1 MANKVTAFQVQG
13 NTYGVDADLTFDTTP
28 TAGSTN
34 PVTSNGIKVAV
45 DGAAVGTS
53 ISVGRTD
60 GTPIGYCSIAY
71 GSDNIAAADYSIVFG
86 SGNRIQSE
94 SSIASGDSNISAF
107 GKSNLVIGDNNTLGG
122 KHNVAL
128 GVNNSIGTTIQDVS
142 SSDMYSPDIYM
153 GYFNPQVKKLYYDPE
168 MTSEHEITFRNDQ
181 GTTYIVD
188 LTNGSGRT
196 PGTIY
201 EYTKYPNKNIGV
213 VKMAN
218 QYVHLTD
225 ICHNFTYIYR
235 GVCYYDTANDK
246 AYQNYSGGEF
256 SGDLEDEALSI
267 RPQYGQIW
275 FDLISGQFLTYRGD
289 VEIINAISN
298 PPKWVKVKAYLGY
311 TVDVNYAKNGRYAY
325 VWTDATKDNT
335 KLGRVYSSP
344 DFSDESEI
352 TSQILDGELVTDIYG
367 TGLYYYRFTI
377 DKVLAYVVD
386 VYSSS
391 NKSTD
396 VMNHWYIFPPT
407 GDSASVY
414 GNGNYTTG
422 SIGSIVAGT
431 GNKATRASEGSAIF
445 GAFNTVSVGPG
456 GGGALY
462 SLVSGNQNTII
473 TPYYGF
479 HTSMVIGSTNS
490 IELYPG
496 RRLCD
501 NIYIAGSHNGVNG
514 EICGDIGIYGAYN
527 TLITSRRAMI
537 FGSNNTIG
545 HYTDTTVLGDYN
557 TLSGIQNWTITKL
570 EIDKDGSY
578 KDIPY
583 DESTQLYTFD
593 TSTIYKLYGI
603 PEDFNN
609 YDDRTV
615 KQFLGYRRST
625 DGHTLITVQENQV
638 VSHNPCYI
646 FGYHNSYY
654 RSSDDFTNN
663 RSSNYNYM
671 IGAENVMYGNGTQC
685 AGLIGYGLKG
695 SQNGPYGQD
704 LNSVRGA
711 VYVGTYN
718 ETNNGSSADKVFAN
732 QAQFVVGIGTGDDD
746 RKNGFCVYNTGLLAA
761 PNCPDSIAEAMS
773 KARWN
778 SQKMLVTYGML
789 KDYAPGTPG
798 AVGKPS
804 VGVLTLNVDD
814 WVSFEQTV
822 SITGIK
828 PSSVVIAQ
836 ANGNPHTYNAN
847 DIYLKTVGTDELV
860 FGCSTVP
867 SVAVSVKVV
876 YWA

>member
-1 MANKVTAFQVQG
+1 MANKVTAFQVQN

-34 PVTSNGIKVAV
+34 PVTSNGIKLAV
-45 DGAAVGTS
+45 DGAAIGTS

-168 MTSEHEITFRNDQ
+168 MTSEHEITFRNNR
-181 GTTYIVD
+181 GSTYIVD
-188 LTNGSGRT
+188 LTNSSGRT

-201 EYTKYPNKNIGV
+201 KYTKYANQNIGV

-218 QYVHLTD
+218 QYVRLTD
-225 ICHNFTYIYR
+225 ICHNFTYAFR

-256 SGDLEDEALSI
+256 SGDLEDESLSV

-275 FDLISGQFLTYRGD
+275 FDLISGQFLTYRGAIP
-289 VEIINAISN
+289 IINAISN

-344 DFSDESEI
+344 DFSDDSEI
-352 TSQILDGELVTDIYG
+352 TSQILDGELIADIYG

-377 DKVLAYVVD
+377 DKVLAYVVNVSD
-386 VYSSS
+386 PTIQGSDTYG
-391 NKSTD
+391 K
-396 VMNHWYIFPPT
+396 WYVTPPT

-422 SIGSIVAGT
+422 NTGSIVAGT
-431 GNKATRASEGSAIF
+431 QNKATRASEGSAIF
-445 GAFNTVSVGPG
+445 GGFNTVSVGPNIG
-456 GGGALY
+456 GQLGT
-462 SLVSGNQNTII
+462 LVSGVHNTIR
-473 TPYYGF
+473 TPSSSF
-479 HTSMVIGSTNS
+479 HTSMVVGQTNT

-496 RRLCD
+496 RSGCD
-501 NIYIAGSHNGVNG
+501 RIFIIGTQHNING
-514 EICGDIGIYGAYN
+514 EQAEDDCIFGAYN
-527 TLITSRRAMI
+527 TLITSSRAMI
-537 FGSNNTIG
+537 MGSNNTIG
-545 HYTDTTVLGDYN
+545 HYTDTTVLGDWN
-557 TLSGIQNWTITKL
+557 TISGIQNWTITKL
-570 EIDKDGSY
+570 EIDEDGSY
-578 KDIPY
+578 KNIPY

-603 PEDFNN
+603 PEDFSN
-609 YDDRTV
+609 YDDRTI

-625 DGHTLITVQENQV
+625 DGHTLITIQDNQV
-638 VSHNPCYI
+638 VSSNPCYI

-685 AGLIGYGLKG
+685 TGLIGYGLK
-695 SQNGPYGQD
+695 SHQNGPYGQD
-704 LNSVRGA
+704 PNSVRGA

-718 ETNNGSSADKVFAN
+718 EPNNGSSSDKVFAN
-732 QAQFVVGIGTGDDD
+732 QAQFVVGIGTGDND
-746 RKNGFCVYNTGLLAA
+746 RKNGFCVYNTGLIAA
-761 PNCPDSIAEAMS
+761 PNCPDTIAEALS

-804 VGVLTLNVDD
+804 VGVITLNVDD

-822 SITGIK
+822 TITGMK

-876 YWA
+876 YWS